1 MAIARHRLT
10 LFAALAIV
18 ACSLSELRAQVLSPE
33 AVAGESAVQDPA
45 DPVAEDSGGFWSGV
59 KMPKITMPNISMP
72 KVSMPS
78 WPKNEDGIA
87 KSPFSPISSGM
98 SKISSGTKKAWQ
110 GTKEMFTIGGD
121 EKTRAAAARSE
132 KPRNS
137 VWDRLRGKPEPPD
150 GPQTVAEWMSQPR
163 VNH

>member
-1 MAIARHRLT
+1 MAIARFRLGFVVGLA
-10 LFAALAIV
+10 LFTHGAM
-18 ACSLSELRAQVLSPE
+18 SLHAQVLSPDTVAAE
-33 AVAGESAVQDPA
+33 STAVSSETA
-45 DPVAEDSGGFWSGV
+45 AENEGGFWSGV
-59 KMPKITMPNISMP
+59 KMPKITMPKVSMP
-72 KVSMPS
+72 KISMPS

-110 GTKEMFTIGGD
+110 GTKEIFTFGGD
-121 EKTRAAAARSE
+121 EKNQQVTRRAESDRV
-132 KPRNS
+132 S
-137 VWDRLRGKPEPPD
+137 VWDRLRGKPPEPD